1 MNKLSYVVLT
11 LAVIMAA
18 PSLSW
23 AGRPVATPE
32 LDPGSA
38 LTALAL
44 LGGAAAIVV
53 ERFRRR
59 QK

>member
-1 MNKLSYVVLT
+1 MVLT
-11 LAVIMAA
+11 LAAIMAA
-18 PSLSW
+18 PTLSW